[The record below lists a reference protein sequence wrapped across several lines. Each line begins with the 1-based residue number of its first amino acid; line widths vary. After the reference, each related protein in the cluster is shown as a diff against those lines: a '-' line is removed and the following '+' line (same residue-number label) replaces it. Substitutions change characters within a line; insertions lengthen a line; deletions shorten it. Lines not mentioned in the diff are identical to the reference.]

1 MKIILELS
9 QDDFVDGLEFETHEQ
24 AFQMIKAIDRQM
36 ADFDF
41 TLSVIRD
48 LVAEL
53 KLCVGDGDEPL
64 TAKDIGL

>member
-1 MKIILELS
+1 MKLFLDLS
-9 QDDFVDGLEFETHEQ
+9 ADDIAEGLSFESHEQ
-24 AFQMIKAIDRQM
+24 ASQMIKAIDRQM
-36 ADFDF
+36 ADYNF

-53 KLCVGDGDEPL
+53 KLCIAIDDEPL

>member
-1 MKIILELS
+1 MRLFLEMTP
-9 QDDFVDGLEFETHEQ
+9 DDIADGLEFESHEQ

-36 ADFDF
+36 ADYDF

-53 KLCVGDGDEPL
+53 KLCVGEGDEAL
-64 TAKDIGL
+64 TAKDVGL